1 MTQTK
6 TSITKNLTGSPT
18 VRRYLLLILAGFGFA
33 IAARFFIIYA
43 NIFSPGIAG
52 VSQGITYTIYEGLG
66 GTSNTSIDYTQFSN
80 TMYWIVYG
88 ILNIPILF
96 FTYIKFGK
104 KFFKDSL
111 LVMVMSLAMTMIL
124 TYVPAISEAELIP
137 NYNPLEP
144 IDPNDPA
151 LSSAVEYTVVSLSGL
166 FGGIIYGLS
175 VGLVFHEGA
184 SSMGFD
190 PIAKYLQRDKHLNLA
205 RVLFW
210 FSFVNSLIWI
220 FVTESMSG
228 SIHSATDFWNVLISP
243 RMLGTILFLASYSLI
258 GNLTSRDKQ
267 LRVEINSKHSKQVA
281 EWINSSDFP
290 RSFTIR
296 NVIGGYSEEQR
307 QIIDII
313 MYKSELNDFLKAIN
327 EIDDYAFITTSPIED
342 IYGNFKKIS
351 SNKYEKAIEAHRM
364 KRLKSKNKK

>member
-1 MTQTK
+1 MKQTK
-6 TSITKNLTGSPT
+6 TSITKSLTGSPT

-33 IAARFFIIYA
+33 VAARFFIIYA

-66 GTSNTSIDYTQFSN
+66 GTSNTAIDYTQFSN
-80 TMYWIVYG
+80 SMYWVVYG
-88 ILNIPILF
+88 ALNIPIMF

-104 KFFKDSL
+104 KFFLDSM

-124 TYVPAISEAELIP
+124 TYVPGISDAELIP
-137 NYNPLEP
+137 SYNPMEP
-144 IDPNDPA
+144 ISSDPA
-151 LSSAVEYTVVSLSGL
+151 MASAMEYTVVSLSGL

-190 PIAKYLQRDKHLNLA
+190 PIAKYLQRDKQLNLA

-210 FSFVNSLIWI
+210 FSFINSLIWI
-220 FVTESMSG
+220 FVTESMAG
-228 SIHSATDFWNVLISP
+228 TIHTATDFWNVLISP
-243 RMLGTILFLASYSLI
+243 RMLGTILFLVSYSLI
-258 GNLTSRDKQ
+258 GNLTSKDKQ
-267 LRVEINSKHSKQVA
+267 LRVEINSKHSGQVA

-296 NVIGGYSEEQR
+296 NVIGGYSKEER

-313 MYKSELNDFLKAIN
+313 MFKSELNDFLKAIN
-327 EIDDYAFITTSPIED
+327 EIDEYAFITTSPIED

-351 SNKYEKAIEAHRM
+351 SNKYEKAIEEHRM
-364 KRLKSKNKK
+364 RRRKAKNKK